1 MKLNKLPLLSSLL
14 ILGFGTEAM
23 AYHPIIRDFNSVRT
37 SGMGN
42 VRYTVGQFE
51 ENFFANPARS
61 TENPE
66 NLLQLPQISFET
78 SSGTIDSINKLVGSG
93 NGLSVFQD
101 SMGKPLSVRT
111 QMVFPAY
118 YSKHFFDD
126 SMSFG
131 IGAFFSAQMIP
142 VMSQSGQIDPTTAIA
157 AGPVINLA
165 RRFLEEDRLSI
176 GINVR
181 TQVRAS
187 SNSSFSIQQF
197 LSGTELTNAIK
208 GGSGFGIDG
217 DLGARFHPHWGLGG
231 FRYEVAAA
239 VNNVLGG
246 KYNNLGK
253 PISSWGGDPFRT
265 KTSFNFG
272 ISATKKEAWIFDHWL
287 LALETTDIGNNDFG
301 SFYRTLHFGTEAAWS
316 VFRLRGGINQG
327 YLTAGLG
334 IDLRL
339 LQLNFATYGEELGLN
354 PGVMEDRRYALQLGF
369 QI

>member
-1 MKLNKLPLLSSLL
+1 MKLQSKVLKLALPALLL
-14 ILGFGTEAM
+14 GTEAL
-23 AYHPIIRDFNSVRT
+23 AYRPILRDFNSVRT
-37 SGMGN
+37 AGMGN
-42 VRYTVGQFE
+42 IRYTVGQFE

-66 NLLQLPQISFET
+66 NLLQLPQLSFET
-78 SSGTIDSINKLVGSG
+78 SSGTLSSIKDLISSG
-93 NGLSVFQD
+93 DGLAAFQN

-118 YSKHFFDD
+118 FSREFFDEK
-126 SMSFG
+126 MSFG

-142 VMSQSGQIDPTTAIA
+142 TVSQSGQIDPTTAIT

-187 SNSSFSIQQF
+187 SNSSFSIQDF
-197 LSGTELTNAIK
+197 LSGTDLGSAIK
-208 GGSGFGIDG
+208 GGSGLGIDG
-217 DLGARFHPHWGLGG
+217 DIGALFHPHWGLGG

-239 VNNVLGG
+239 INNVLGG
-246 KYNNLGK
+246 KYNNLGR
-253 PISSWGGDPFRT
+253 PIASWAGDPYRT

-272 ISATKKEAWIFDHWL
+272 ISAKKTDAWIFDHWL
-287 LALETTDIGNNDFG
+287 LAMETTDIGNNDFG

-327 YLTAGLG
+327 YFTAGLG
-334 IDLRL
+334 IDLAFF
-339 LQLNFATYGEELGLN
+339 QLNLATYGEELGLN
-354 PGVMEDRRYALQLGF
+354 PGVLEDRRYALQLGF

>member
-1 MKLNKLPLLSSLL
+1 MKLHQTALKLALPALLL
-14 ILGFGTEAM
+14 GTEAL
-23 AYHPIIRDFNSVRT
+23 AYRPIIRDFNSVRT
-37 SGMGN
+37 AGMGN

-66 NLLQLPQISFET
+66 NLLQLPQLSFET
-78 SSGTIDSINKLVGSG
+78 SSGTLNSIKDLIDSGD
-93 NGLSVFQD
+93 GLAAFQN

-118 YSKHFFDD
+118 FSREFFDEK
-126 SMSFG
+126 MSFG

-142 VMSQSGQIDPTTAIA
+142 IVSQSGQIQPTTAIT

-187 SNSSFSIQQF
+187 SNSAFSIQEF
-197 LSGTELTNAIK
+197 LSGTDFSSAIK
-208 GGSGFGIDG
+208 GGSGLGIDG
-217 DLGARFHPHWGLGG
+217 DIGARFHPHWGLGG

-239 VNNVLGG
+239 INNVLGG
-246 KYNNLGK
+246 KYTNLGR
-253 PISSWGGDPFRT
+253 PISSWAGDPYRS

-272 ISATKKEAWIFDHWL
+272 ISAKKTDAWIFDHWL
-287 LALETTDIGNNDFG
+287 LAMETTDIGNNDFG

-327 YLTAGLG
+327 YFTAGLG
-334 IDLRL
+334 IDLAF
-339 LQLNFATYGEELGLN
+339 LQLNVATYGEELGLN
-354 PGVMEDRRYALQLGF
+354 PGVLEDRRYALQLGF